1 MDCIYMTPLHCPFAL
16 SLFWWL
22 EPLGNV
28 SGWASTFK
36 SLGPSSTTT
45 GSFWTAGADNCSFLG
60 TLLWPSHLLW
70 HFLHRVPVLL
80 DLRESST
87 MTNSNSPLPSQGSA
101 ILVAWALW
109 SLSSQLAMVGL
120 LWRETLCWMMLLRQ
134 FLSDLIFV
142 KKKLSGCRFW
152 AESNHWQCL

>member
-28 SGWASTFK
+28 SGWASMFK

-70 HFLHRVPVLL
+70 HFLHRVSRGRRYLSG
-80 DLRESST
+80 SSCARRST
-87 MTNSNSPLPSQGSA
+87 CIKNEILFRTCTLPSIFSEGGGRGA
-101 ILVAWALW
+101 WPIYATKKTLRFVCLFICMDLLVPVDWNILTRKHL
-109 SLSSQLAMVGL
+109 
-120 LWRETLCWMMLLRQ
+120 
-134 FLSDLIFV
+134 D
-142 KKKLSGCRFW
+142 
-152 AESNHWQCL
+152 